1 MIQHIVLLKLR
12 PGVTDDDV
20 LKVFAAGKNLA
31 DDIPGVIRWTIGMD
45 RSAPEHG
52 FTLASIT
59 HVEDEDALR
68 EYLASPVRRRY
79 IEEHVDPITD
89 QRIELDVPV
98 EATHRPASELTSWA
112 WAGSVQA
119 LAE

>member
-1 MIQHIVLLKLR
+1 MIQHIVLLKLK
-12 PGVTDDDV
+12 PGITGDDV
-20 LKVFAAGKNLA
+20 MGVFQAGKNLA
-31 DDIPGVIRWTIGMD
+31 DDIPGVVRWTIGMD
-45 RSAPEHG
+45 HTNPDHG

-59 HVEDEDALR
+59 YVEDEDALR
-68 EYLASPVRRRY
+68 EYLASPVRSRY

-98 EATHRPASELTSWA
+98 QGTHRPSGLTSWT

>member
-1 MIQHIVLLKLR
+1 MDLDGCLQETYGGH
-12 PGVTDDDV
+12 
-20 LKVFAAGKNLA
+20 
-31 DDIPGVIRWTIGMD
+31 IPGVIRWTIGLD
-45 RSAPEHG
+45 RSEPEHG

-59 HVEDEDALR
+59 YVEDEDALR

-98 EATHRPASELTSWA
+98 EASHRPA
-112 WAGSVQA
+112 AG
-119 LAE
+119 

>member
-1 MIQHIVLLKLR
+1 MIQHIVLLKLKE
-12 PGVTDDDV
+12 GITDDDV
-20 LKVFAAGKNLA
+20 MEVFAAGKNLA

-45 RSAPEHG
+45 RTEPEHG

-59 HVEDEDALR
+59 YVEDEDALR
-68 EYLASPVRRRY
+68 EYLASPARARY

-98 EATHRPASELTSWA
+98 QGTHRPTGLTSWA

>member
-1 MIQHIVLLKLR
+1 MIQHIVLIKLK
-12 PGVTDDDV
+12 PGVTDEDV
-20 LKVFAAGKNLA
+20 MEVFAAGKNLA

-45 RSAPEHG
+45 RTDPEHG
-52 FTLASIT
+52 FRLASIT
-59 HVEDEDALR
+59 YVEDEDALR
-68 EYLASPVRRRY
+68 EYLESPVRARY
-79 IEEHVDPITD
+79 IEGHVDAITD

-98 EATHRPASELTSWA
+98 EGTYRPTAGLTNWS